1 MLATS
6 VPGNVWKVAV
16 SVGQQV
22 QAGDVLLV
30 IESMKM
36 EFNLLAPANATV
48 HSLMCA
54 QGGAVSAGQ
63 NVLVL
68 IDEAF

>member
-1 MLATS
+1 
-6 VPGNVWKVAV
+6 VWKVAV

-22 QAGDVLLV
+22 QAGDVLMV

-36 EFNLLAPANATV
+36 EFSLLAPAKATV

-54 QGGAVSAGQ
+54 QGGSVAAGQ

-68 IDEAF
+68 IDEAV

>member
-1 MLATS
+1 

-16 SVGQQV
+16 TEGQQV
-22 QAGDVLLV
+22 QAGDLLVV

-36 EFNLLAPANATV
+36 EFNLLAAADATV
-48 HSLMCA
+48 HRLMCA
-54 QGGAVSAGQ
+54 QGSAVNAGQ

-68 IDEAF
+68 VDRVAEQAT